1 MTQTQRPPKV
11 RFDKPKDRLNPARTE
26 KEMRRIVVLIAEI
39 TPAWVHA
46 VEGGA
51 YQIRRETNGRGTGF
65 HDSDPTHSAAQNPM
79 QRQLRASA
87 RQAAT
92 DIAKAAQMLE
102 DAAQTLHNGLMRTD
116 PEVWAEYLEKRRAA
130 TQE

>member
-1 MTQTQRPPKV
+1 MSREKH
-11 RFDKPKDRLNPARTE
+11 DRLNPERTE
-26 KEMRRIVVLIAEI
+26 KDMHRIIVLIAEI

-51 YQIRRETNGRGTGF
+51 YQVRRETNGRGRGF
-65 HDSDPTHSAAQNPM
+65 HDSDPTHSAAMNPM

-92 DIAKAAQMLE
+92 DIARAAQMLE
-102 DAAQTLHNGLMRTD
+102 DAAVILHNGLHRTD
-116 PEVWAEYLEKRRAA
+116 PEVFAEYVEKRQAA
-130 TQE
+130 TQGSVGGSG